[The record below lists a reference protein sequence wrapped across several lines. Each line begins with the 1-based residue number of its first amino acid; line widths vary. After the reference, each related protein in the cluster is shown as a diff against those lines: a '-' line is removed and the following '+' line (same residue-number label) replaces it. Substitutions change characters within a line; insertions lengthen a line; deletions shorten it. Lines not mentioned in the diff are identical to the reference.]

1 MWNYIYKYQIFFI
14 LLIGSCISY
23 KANAKNVLAGDYEK
37 LTIQSGIH
45 IIKESV
51 TVKGRLEIMPGAK
64 IEFLDPG
71 VLICEGEVYINGD
84 KSNKIEIYGSS
95 INEGVGIVIRGLYN
109 NGVSHIEISNTI
121 FKGLQLPLLFDF
133 GWNRSNVNIHDNYF
147 INNTGKVTVIQVLN
161 PPFNLI
167 NDTSTIKFNIDHN
180 LFSGNKA
187 PIYFE
192 DLKSDHV
199 KFNII
204 NNTFYGNSIYGYKN
218 YNIATNILYG
228 RADVNFTRYAPLI
241 ENNSFVFNYLFDN
254 IADTVAHAA
263 NFGVYGTEK
272 NIQLKNNY
280 LGANKQQVLDGIYD
294 QVINYIVP
302 KINFEPF
309 LDKPNTSNPT
319 HIYAI
324 HNLDNSI
331 LSDTFKISN
340 PLKGFILN
348 ANNNIDYSKSIL
360 SYTYFKDDTS
370 LNIIDTILTYNIQPN
385 NFDANFS
392 ITKNIDAANSV
403 GFYRFY
409 NNIDKNTNY
418 VPDVKFGFIAYLN
431 EYRRRV
437 LLAQNFEN
445 VKLNDSLN
453 ISKYASDS
461 LQNPNQ
467 KNKKLYKSRL
477 EIGMLSGGSIFLGTI
492 SRRGNIFE
500 NDINLLYGLNL
511 NLQLYSNFSAGL
523 SIQSFNLSN
532 SDVNSNNND
541 QLARGM
547 SFTTSVYSISPS
559 LNYDFVENRLM
570 SNTRKFKPS
579 IGLGLDVISFNP
591 TGIYNGVIY
600 NLKELGTGGQYS
612 DNTKKPY
619 ETLAF
624 GYFLNFKLKYQ
635 INRFNSFGLHM
646 SYHVSMSNYLDDVGP
661 DTYPSNASIINS
673 KVKNIDAALFFSNPT
688 SRNVTGQFRNSPD
701 GASDSY
707 LNFGIYFSRNIFN

>member
-14 LLIGSCISY
+14 LFIGTGISY
-23 KANAKNVLAGDYEK
+23 KTNAQNILTGDYEK

-71 VLICEGEVYINGD
+71 VLICEGEVYMNGD
-84 KSNKIEIYGSS
+84 KSNKIEIYGNS
-95 INEGVGIVIRGLYN
+95 IKEGAGFVIRGLYN
-109 NGVSHIEISNTI
+109 SVSSVEISNSI
-121 FKGLQLPLLFDF
+121 FRGLQLPLLFDF
-133 GWNRSNVNIHDNYF
+133 GWNRTNVNIHDNYF

-167 NDTSTIKFNIDHN
+167 NDTSTIKFNIEHN
-180 LFSGNKA
+180 LFSGNNA

-199 KFNII
+199 KINII

-228 RADVNFTRYAPLI
+228 RADATFTRYAPLI

-254 IADTVAHAA
+254 IADTVAHVA

-309 LDKPNTSNPT
+309 LDKPNALNPS

-324 HNLDNSI
+324 HNLDSSI
-331 LSDTFKISN
+331 LSDTFKIIK
-340 PLKGFILN
+340 PLNGFILK
-348 ANNNIDYSKSIL
+348 ANNKIDYSKSNL
-360 SYTYFKDDTS
+360 RYTYFKDDTS
-370 LNIIDTILTYNIQPN
+370 LEIIDTIVSYNLQPN
-385 NFDANFS
+385 NFDVLFS
-392 ITKNIDAANSV
+392 ITKNIAGVNSI
-403 GFYRFY
+403 GYYTLY
-409 NNIDKNTNY
+409 NNLDNKANY

-437 LLAQNFEN
+437 LLAENFDK
-445 VKLNDSLN
+445 VKLIDSLN
-453 ISKYASDS
+453 ISKYTSDS
-461 LQNPNQ
+461 SQNPTP
-467 KNKKLYKSRL
+467 KNNKLYKSRL

-511 NLQLYSNFSAGL
+511 NLQLYSHFSAGI

-532 SDVNSNNND
+532 SDVNSNNNE

-559 LNYDFVENRLM
+559 LNYDFVENRLR
-570 SNTRKFKPS
+570 SNTKKFKPT
-579 IGLGLDVISFNP
+579 IGLGLDIVSFNP
-591 TGIYNGVIY
+591 TGIYNGVVY
-600 NLKELGTGGQYS
+600 NLKELGTGGQYA

-635 INRFNSFGLHM
+635 INKFNSFGLHM

-661 DTYPSNASIINS
+661 DTYPSNTSIINS

-701 GASDSY
+701 AASDSY
-707 LNFGIYFSRNIFN
+707 LNFGVYFSRNIFN